1 MPATPNGG
9 TRAFRFGLLVTQ
21 RSNRTEWADL
31 AKQTESLG
39 FSTLVVPDHFDDQ
52 LAPIPALMAAAD
64 ATTNLRVGTLVLNND
79 FRHPLAL
86 AKEAATLDLLSDGRL
101 ELGLG
106 AGFRQAE
113 YLPTGIRFDES
124 AVRVDRFEEA
134 VHIIK
139 AAFRAQPV
147 TFSGKH
153 YRVSDYR
160 SFPATEQALLPLMIG
175 GGGARIL
182 RLAGREAN
190 IVGIAANLGAAQP
203 DVGRDYVSDRI
214 EQKINW
220 VKEGARDRFASL
232 ELQTLVPLVIASNDR
247 RGALAQAADRLG
259 LTSEQADDALL
270 LLVGSVNEM
279 ADRLV
284 ARRERFGISY
294 VVFYADS
301 MEAVA
306 PIVARLAGT

>member
-1 MPATPNGG
+1 MPVPPNRGAK
-9 TRAFRFGLLVTQ
+9 AFRFGLLVTQ
-21 RSNRTEWADL
+21 RSSRAEWVGT
-31 AKQTESLG
+31 AKRAESLG
-39 FSTLVVPDHFDDQ
+39 FSTVVVPDHFDNQ

-64 ATTNLRVGTLVLNND
+64 ATTTIRLGTLVLNND

-86 AKEAATLDLLSDGRL
+86 AKEAATVDLLSDGRL

-106 AGFRQAE
+106 AGFRQAD
-113 YLPTGIRFDES
+113 YLATGIQFDES
-124 AVRVDRFEEA
+124 ALRVNRFEEA

-139 AAFRAQPV
+139 AAFRMQPM
-147 TFSGKH
+147 TFSGRH
-153 YRVSDYR
+153 YRVSDYQG
-160 SFPATEQALLPLMIG
+160 FPAPVQAPLPLMIG

-214 EQKINW
+214 AQKIEW
-220 VKEGARDRFASL
+220 VKEGAGERFASI
-232 ELQTLVPLVIASNDR
+232 ELQTLVPLVFATNDR
-247 RGALAQAADRLG
+247 PGVLAQAANRLG
-259 LTSEQADDALL
+259 LTSEQADEALL
-270 LLVGSVNEM
+270 LLVGSVDEM
-279 ADRLV
+279 VDRLV

-294 VVFYADS
+294 LVFYADA

-306 PIVARLAGT
+306 PIVARLAGS